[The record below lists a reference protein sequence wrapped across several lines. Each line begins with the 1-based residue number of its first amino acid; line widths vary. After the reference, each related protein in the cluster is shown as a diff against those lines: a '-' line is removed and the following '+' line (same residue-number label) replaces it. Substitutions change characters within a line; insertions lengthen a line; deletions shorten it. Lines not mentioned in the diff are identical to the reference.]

1 MVYPLLAGFAL
12 YNMKTRNIIILFI
25 LTLIFIFNAQSV
37 YAQQRASVSSA
48 RITIA
53 EKEPVNDYRVKILKT
68 YLEEHNSPLAQ
79 DADSFVKYADK
90 YNLDWRFVAAI
101 SGLESTF
108 GQQVPYNSYNA
119 WGWGIYGDN
128 MIRFKSWDEG
138 IQTISQ
144 GLREKYMDR
153 WGAQDIY
160 QIGNLYASS
169 PTWAQRV
176 NNFMDNIQDFTLRN
190 PQDTLSLSL

>member
-1 MVYPLLAGFAL
+1 
-12 YNMKTRNIIILFI
+12 MKIKNIIILFV
-25 LTLIFIFNAQSV
+25 LTLIFAFNARDI
-37 YAQQRASVSSA
+37 YAQQRASASSA
-48 RITIA
+48 SIAIA
-53 EKEPVNDYRVKILKT
+53 EKETGEDYRIKILKA
-68 YLEEHNSPLAQ
+68 YLEKYNSPLAQ

-90 YNLDWRFVAAI
+90 YNLDWKFVAAI

-108 GQQVPYNSYNA
+108 GQQIPYNSYNA

-128 MIRFKSWDEG
+128 IIRFKSWDEG

-144 GLREKYMDR
+144 GLREKYMDK

-160 QIGNLYASS
+160 QIGKIYASS

-176 NNFMDNIQDFTLRN
+176 SYFMDNIQDFTLRN
-190 PQDTLSLSL
+190 PQDALSLSL

>member
-1 MVYPLLAGFAL
+1 
-12 YNMKTRNIIILFI
+12 MKTKNIIILFI
-25 LTLIFIFNAQSV
+25 LTLIFAFNAHGVS
-37 YAQQRASVSSA
+37 AQQRASASSA

-53 EKEPVNDYRVKILKT
+53 EKEPANDYRVKILKT

-90 YNLDWRFVAAI
+90 YNLDWKFVAAI

-108 GQQVPYNSYNA
+108 GQQIPNNSYNA

-128 MIRFKSWDEG
+128 IIRFKSWDEG

-144 GLREKYMDR
+144 GLRERYMDK

-160 QIGNLYASS
+160 QIGRLYASS

-176 NNFMDNIQDFTLRN
+176 NNFMNNIQDYTLRN